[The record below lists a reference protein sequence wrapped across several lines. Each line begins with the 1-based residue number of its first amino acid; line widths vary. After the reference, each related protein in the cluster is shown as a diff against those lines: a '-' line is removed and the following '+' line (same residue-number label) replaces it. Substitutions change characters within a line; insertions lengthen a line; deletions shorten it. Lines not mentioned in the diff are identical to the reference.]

1 MRIGRG
7 NIVVAILVLI
17 LMSSGGHAQN
27 RTLGVQFFL
36 PGGTLP
42 QKEVTFTRNPP
53 GMETFT
59 SDRTGKYSATIS
71 EGVKEIRF
79 IIPSDKKSYGLTTI
93 VVKLIPGLNS
103 YPIFLSPLEFDL
115 ESMPASTPEPGY
127 FDEKV
132 PPEAKAIFEGALQS
146 AKTRSMGSTI
156 SDLTKALSLY
166 PQYMRLLNYL
176 GLQYFNNER
185 YDEASAAFIQALTIS
200 HKYPTG
206 LINLG
211 STYNRQGKF
220 NQAVAVLNYLVNAY
234 PDFTIARLPLA
245 DALTRAQQWD
255 EAGEQLRMALAD
267 KNLGDSPRAEAHL
280 LLSRVLV
287 REERYIGAKAE
298 LEKAIAAKPD
308 GPNVPEAWLM
318 LANVLVQMKKP
329 EEAEQAFILA
339 YEKGGKRLAIAQFQ
353 LGQLY
358 YDMQKYDQSLRSFEK
373 YVADVPSSA
382 NLPQFK
388 DAYEKTKAALKK

>member
-1 MRIGRG
+1 M
-7 NIVVAILVLI
+7 
-17 LMSSGGHAQN
+17 
-27 RTLGVQFFL
+27 
-36 PGGTLP
+36 
-42 QKEVTFTRNPP
+42 
-53 GMETFT
+53 
-59 SDRTGKYSATIS
+59 
-71 EGVKEIRF
+71 
-79 IIPSDKKSYGLTTI
+79 TTMG
-93 VVKLIPGLNS
+93 KLIPGLNS
-103 YPIFLSPLEFDL
+103 YPFSQPLEFDL
-115 ESMPASTPEPGY
+115 ESRPATAAILPS

-211 STYNRQGKF
+211 STWNRQGKY

-255 EAGEQLRMALAD
+255 EAGEQLRIWLAD
-267 KNLGDSPRAEAHL
+267 KNLDASPRAEAHL

-287 REERYIGAKAE
+287 REERYIGARAE
-298 LEKAIAAKPD
+298 IEKPLRQSPT
-308 GPNVPEAWLM
+308 GPTCPR
-318 LANVLVQMKKP
+318 P
-329 EEAEQAFILA
+329 
-339 YEKGGKRLAIAQFQ
+339 G
-353 LGQLY
+353 
-358 YDMQKYDQSLRSFEK
+358 SCS
-373 YVADVPSSA
+373 PTSSSR
-382 NLPQFK
+382 
-388 DAYEKTKAALKK
+388 